1 MEVKAEH
8 KYARI
13 SPRKVKI
20 VCDLIRNKDAETA
33 KAILQATPKA
43 GAALLY
49 KVLCSACAN
58 AENTTEMDPA
68 RLYVSKVWV
77 APGPTLKRGRASAR
91 GRYSRI
97 LKRTSHITVMVAEK
111 EEA

>member
-13 SPRKVKI
+13 SPRKVQI

-58 AENTTEMDPA
+58 AENNNEMDPPA
-68 RLYVSKVWV
+68 CMYPRYGSPRVPRSS
-77 APGPTLKRGRASAR
+77 AGRASA
-91 GRYSRI
+91 GAGIPGS
-97 LKRTSHITVMVAEK
+97 
-111 EEA
+111 